1 MRKGYA
7 IKFQNRIKATLV
19 CPADGTLA
27 RLGKIS
33 NGRYYVECDFASK
46 PAQKISES
54 DLPDVMAAWAEE
66 HYQLTTTRKQRFHD
80 RLNRWADN
88 PIVKLIGIVAALVAA
103 AASVLALVRELSS

>member
-27 RLGKIS
+27 RLGKLS
-33 NGRYYVECDFASK
+33 HGRYYVECDFAFK
-46 PAQKISES
+46 PAEEISES

-66 HYQLTTTRKQRFHD
+66 HYQLTTTRKQRFRD
-80 RLNRWADN
+80 RLNKWADN
-88 PIVKLIGIVAALVAA
+88 PTVKLIGIVAAIVAA
-103 AASVLALVRELSS
+103 TASVLALMKQLST